1 MQTQSQ
7 QRTSAEIVQALY
19 DRYNEKDLD
28 GAVADVAEDAEL
40 VDPGLGQT
48 FSGRD
53 GVRAWLQTFATA
65 FPDSTARPTRM
76 LADGDNVATEHVGT
90 GTHTGPL
97 ASPEGEVPPTGR
109 PIELRFGE
117 FFELRDGKITRM
129 TVYWDTAS
137 LARQLGLA

>member
-7 QRTSAEIVQALY
+7 QRTSVEIVQALY

-48 FSGRD
+48 YSGRD
-53 GVRAWLQTFATA
+53 GVRAWMQTFATA
-65 FPDSTARPTRM
+65 FPDSIARLTRTV
-76 LADGDNVATEHVGT
+76 AEGDCVATEHVGT

-97 ASPEGEVPPTGR
+97 ASPEGDVPPTGR
-109 PIELRFGE
+109 SIELHFGE
-117 FFELRDGKITRM
+117 FFQLRDGEITRL